1 MLLNLKPGSPRRL
14 RCYCVNA
21 TIVNFGGG
29 AAIKADQMV
38 MVRRFA
44 RDVGVAAIRK
54 VEPLHKTLLSKKFKE
69 TKDGGSTDSKTAPLC
84 IVQQLRRREVALAPP
99 NEFGE
104 LAAWPS
110 KAHPCLIQRGQHF
123 CRHAWTLTQMR
134 LSIITS

>member
-14 RCYCVNA
+14 CRHRVNA
-21 TIVNFGGG
+21 AVTDIGGG